1 MTFRGPTW
9 FIRTTIGIGTTAT
22 IISLILLYLEF
33 SGRAGDLW
41 ESTSYLWVDTTLC
54 LFMMAE
60 WFTLLYLV
68 DNRRAYIK
76 ARWIDLLASLPLL
89 LIARPLRI
97 IRLLR
102 ILRLLRGIA
111 LFSRAMRPWEKALD
125 VTLLKTAAIAAVL
138 VILVASLLVMDL
150 ERDNPNLNTFGE
162 ALWWSIVTATTV
174 GYGDR
179 VPLSAA
185 GQFVAVGLMVLG
197 IGLFGTLAATLTS
210 VLKSE
215 KNLGIT
221 NDDLMKQLQLLQE
234 EVAALRKQNQE
245 DAAAR
250 KKS

>member
-1 MTFRGPTW
+1 MTFRGPAWLVRGTV
-9 FIRTTIGIGTTAT
+9 GVGTTAT

-33 SGRAGDLW
+33 SGRADGVW
-41 ESTSYLWVDTTLC
+41 ETSAYLITDTILC
-54 LFMMAE
+54 GFMLAE
-60 WFTLLYLV
+60 WFILLYLV
-68 DNRRAYIK
+68 DDRRQYIK
-76 ARWIDLLASLPLL
+76 SRWVDLLASLPLL

-125 VTLLKTAAIAAVL
+125 VTLLKTAAIAATV
-138 VILVASLLVMDL
+138 VILIASLLIMDL
-150 ERDNPNLNTFGE
+150 ERDHPDLNTFGE
-162 ALWWSIVTATTV
+162 ALWWSIVTSTTV

-179 VPLSAA
+179 VPLTPA

-215 KNLGIT
+215 KKDEVT
-221 NDDLMKQLQLLQE
+221 NQDLMGELSALRE
-234 EVAALRKQNQE
+234 EVEELR
-245 DAAAR
+245 DVVAR
-250 KKS
+250 RQ